1 MSAGLPRFLLSS
13 RIMSLFVLHRPHGMH
28 VFNRL
33 PDFFSSRVDLLGSR
47 PVKTQSYVIHDDDDD
62 DYPIQDYSSSVYRCC
77 VQELCISSFIPLE
90 VFMIL
95 VSIGM
100 SVQWRVRAVLP
111 TYRRGRSMDGSPRAS
126 SRDQALPTVCALP
139 RDESEDD
146 VCPTAC
152 YYSKHQETTDPTRRP
167 R

>member
-1 MSAGLPRFLLSS
+1 MRAGLPRFLLSS

-33 PDFFSSRVDLLGSR
+33 SGFFSSQVDLLGSR

-62 DYPIQDYSSSVYRCC
+62 DDDHPIQDYSSSVYRCC
-77 VQELCISSFIPLE
+77 VQELCTSSFIPLE

-100 SVQWRVRAVLP
+100 AVQWRARAVIP
-111 TYRRGRSMDGSPRAS
+111 TYLPPWTIYGWISSCDKPRPSTPCSMRATTRWFRR
-126 SRDQALPTVCALP
+126 
-139 RDESEDD
+139 
-146 VCPTAC
+146 
-152 YYSKHQETTDPTRRP
+152 
-167 R
+167 